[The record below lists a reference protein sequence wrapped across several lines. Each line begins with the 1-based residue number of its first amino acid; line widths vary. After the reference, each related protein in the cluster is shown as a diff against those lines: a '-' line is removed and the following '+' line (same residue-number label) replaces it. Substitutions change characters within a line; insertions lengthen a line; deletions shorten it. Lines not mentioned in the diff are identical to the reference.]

1 MLPASER
8 RADAIS
14 AGMSP
19 TRRKGSVLPAKL
31 TLGVSDQPRIHRFN
45 GANHGDLTFLGFD
58 TNIAKPW
65 SSQQVMQGIMSFLTK
80 HLGRLNIGALRTSR
94 LTILARQPSPTR
106 LR

>member
-19 TRRKGSVLPAKL
+19 TRQKGSVLPAKL
-31 TLGVSDQPRIHRFN
+31 TLGVSDQARIHRFK

-80 HLGRLNIGALRTSR
+80 HLGR
-94 LTILARQPSPTR
+94 
-106 LR
+106 